1 MGIPPIHAARGT
13 SPFGLTSSELTYEA
27 AVQCLYLELPMF
39 QRDGP
44 AAYKADLS
52 ATKRVCAALGHPE
65 NDLRFVHVA
74 GTNGK
79 GTVCHMVAAAL
90 QTQGHSVGLFTS
102 PHLMDF
108 RERIRVNG
116 ECIEEEAVTAF
127 VRRWQAA
134 DGTWGS
140 PSFFELTLGMALDH
154 FRTAQ
159 CDVVVLETGM
169 GGRLDSTNVIP
180 GAEVCV
186 VTNIGMDHQR
196 FLGDN
201 IRTIAKEKG
210 GIFKDGVPV
219 VLGPMRP
226 EAQSEL
232 LSSALRSSSEVHFA
246 QEIRHEENVLRPE
259 WLKDEPGPVDD
270 ANRATAAMTL
280 RVLEGVGWV
289 LSDRAIE
296 AGLWRHKECT
306 GQQGRW
312 HVVQRNNGPA
322 LVLDGAHNVDGVAMV
337 AQKVAEKVQENGG
350 QLHVVWGCVGDKPLE
365 DVFPLLPREAHWYWC
380 AADLPRS
387 LSPVALAHRAL
398 DHGLQGKVH
407 SSVKEALGE
416 ALDAANDRDLVWVGG
431 SLFVVGEALR
441 TMA

>member
-1 MGIPPIHAARGT
+1 M
-13 SPFGLTSSELTYEA
+13 
-27 AVQCLYLELPMF
+27 QCLHLELPMF

-140 PSFFELTLGMALDH
+140 PSFFELTLGMAVDH

-169 GGRLDSTNVIP
+169 GGRRL
-180 GAEVCV
+180 
-186 VTNIGMDHQR
+186 
-196 FLGDN
+196 
-201 IRTIAKEKG
+201 
-210 GIFKDGVPV
+210 
-219 VLGPMRP
+219 
-226 EAQSEL
+226 
-232 LSSALRSSSEVHFA
+232 
-246 QEIRHEENVLRPE
+246 
-259 WLKDEPGPVDD
+259 
-270 ANRATAAMTL
+270 
-280 RVLEGVGWV
+280 
-289 LSDRAIE
+289 
-296 AGLWRHKECT
+296 
-306 GQQGRW
+306 
-312 HVVQRNNGPA
+312 
-322 LVLDGAHNVDGVAMV
+322 
-337 AQKVAEKVQENGG
+337 
-350 QLHVVWGCVGDKPLE
+350 
-365 DVFPLLPREAHWYWC
+365 
-380 AADLPRS
+380 
-387 LSPVALAHRAL
+387 
-398 DHGLQGKVH
+398 
-407 SSVKEALGE
+407 
-416 ALDAANDRDLVWVGG
+416 
-431 SLFVVGEALR
+431 
-441 TMA
+441 